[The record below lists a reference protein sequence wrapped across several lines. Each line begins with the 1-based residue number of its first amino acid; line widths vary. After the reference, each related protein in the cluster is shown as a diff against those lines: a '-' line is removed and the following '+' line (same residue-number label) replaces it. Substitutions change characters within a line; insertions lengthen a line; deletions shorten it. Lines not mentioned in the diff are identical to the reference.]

1 MACVKTSLKN
11 RARSLPDKPG
21 IYFFMGQDKRVLYIG
36 KARSLQ
42 DRVRSYF
49 LPTSD
54 LKVHNILA
62 EAEDIDYILTDTER
76 EAAFLE
82 NNFIQQYQPKFN
94 ERLKDDK
101 SFPYLKLTV
110 QEPFPGIYLTRRV
123 EPDGAR
129 YFGPFNPAHQARKT
143 INLINRYFGIR
154 DCREAIPSK
163 RARPCLQ
170 YDLGLCTAPCT
181 GFISQDEYAERA
193 DNALLFL
200 EGKVDDL
207 LGILRR
213 RMKEASERLEFE
225 QAGHWRDLIFTL
237 EQIKEKPRFIS
248 TRTEDTDIIGFA
260 RKGDRAAVYVF
271 IMRRGKVVRSEG
283 LIAPVPEGLPDESF
297 LERQIEA
304 FYSCREDLPGTLLLP
319 LALEDPGIL
328 EESLKKLAHRRV
340 KIKAPL
346 RGKNRKLVE
355 LADRNAALLLEKRP
369 ASESPLLEIRSVLG
383 LKAGPQVIEGYD
395 ISNTGGDE
403 SVGSRVV
410 FRHGVPDKQSY
421 RKYRIRSIQGPNDV
435 ASLQEVLH
443 RRFSRISSNSED
455 FPDLVLVD
463 GGKGQ
468 LNAARTVLESLGL
481 GDTPLVSLAKREEIV
496 FSDRFPDGLR
506 LDRTSP
512 ALLLLQNIRDEAH
525 RFAIAFH
532 RRRRAKKSFASLL
545 DGIPGIGPKRKQRL
559 LTRYRSV
566 NAIRSAPQD
575 ELASLVG
582 ERAAAALREALED

>member
-1 MACVKTSLKN
+1 MHARDPNLRDK
-11 RARSLPDKPG
+11 ARSLPSKPG
-21 IYFFMGQDKRVLYIG
+21 IYFFLGLDKKVLYIG

-42 DRVRSYF
+42 DRARSYF

-54 LKVHNILA
+54 PKVHNILA
-62 EAEDIDYILTDTER
+62 EALDIDYILTDSAR

-110 QEPFPGIYLTRRV
+110 QESWPGIYLTRRV

-129 YFGPFNPAHQARKT
+129 YFGPFNPALQARKT
-143 INLINRYFGIR
+143 INLINRSFGIR
-154 DCREAIPSK
+154 DCRETIPST

-181 GFISQDEYAERA
+181 GFISEPEYRERA
-193 DNALLFL
+193 ENALLFL

-207 LGILRR
+207 LRIVRQ
-213 RMKEASERLEFE
+213 RMKQASERLEFE
-225 QAGHWRDLIFTL
+225 QAGKWRDLTFTL

-248 TRTEDTDIIGFA
+248 TKTEDKDIFGFA
-260 RKGDRAAVYVF
+260 RRGKRAAVYAF

-283 LIAPVPEGLPDESF
+283 RSGNLPEGLPDSSF
-297 LERQIEA
+297 LKQQVRS
-304 FYSCREDLPGTLLLP
+304 FYSDGEDLPGVIMLP
-319 LALEDPGIL
+319 IALGAGKSPEN
-328 EESLKKLAHRRV
+328 SLPELCGRRV
-340 KIKAPL
+340 QIKVPK

-369 ASESPLLEIRSVLG
+369 ASESPLQEIRSLLG
-383 LKAGPQVIEGYD
+383 LETIPRIIEGYD
-395 ISNTGGDE
+395 ISNTGGEE

-410 FRHGVPDKQSY
+410 FRHGLPDKQSY
-421 RKYRIRSIQGPNDV
+421 RKYRIRSVVGPNDV

-443 RRFSRISSNSED
+443 RRFSRISKASED
-455 FPDLVLVD
+455 FPNLVLVD

-468 LNAARTVLESLGL
+468 FNAARTVLESLGL

-496 FSDRFPDGLR
+496 YSERFSQGLS

-512 ALLLLQNIRDEAH
+512 ALRLFQNIRNEAH
-525 RFAIAFH
+525 RFAITFH
-532 RRRRAKKSFASLL
+532 RRRRTKKSFDSLL
-545 DGIPGIGPKRKQRL
+545 DGIPGIGPKRKTL
-559 LTRYRSV
+559 LLSRYTSIS
-566 NAIRSAPQD
+566 AIRDAPQE
-575 ELASLVG
+575 ELAPLIG
-582 ERAAAALREALED
+582 TGAAAALQQALED

>member
-1 MACVKTSLKN
+1 MARTKTSLKD

-21 IYFFMGQDKRVLYIG
+21 IYFFMGGEKRVLYIG

-42 DRVRSYF
+42 DRVRSYL

-54 LKVHNILA
+54 PKVRNILA
-62 EAEDIDYILTDTER
+62 EAEDIDYILTGSER

-129 YFGPFNPAHQARKT
+129 YFGPFNPALQARKT

-154 DCREAIPSK
+154 DCREVIPSQ
-163 RARPCLQ
+163 RGRPCLQ
-170 YDLGLCTAPCT
+170 YDLKLCTAPCT
-181 GFISQDEYAERA
+181 GFISAEEYAERA
-193 DNALLFL
+193 ENALLFL
-200 EGKVDDL
+200 EGSVDDL
-207 LGILRR
+207 LRVLRV
-213 RMKEASERLEFE
+213 RMMEASERLEFE

-237 EQIKEKPRFIS
+237 EQIKEKPSFIS
-248 TRTEDTDIIGFA
+248 TRTEDKDIVGFA
-260 RKGDRAAVYVF
+260 RKGGKAAFYVF

-283 LIAPVPEGLPDESF
+283 RLVTAPGGLRNEAI

-304 FYSCREDLPGTLLLP
+304 FYSGREDLPGTLLLP
-319 LALEDPGIL
+319 VSLEDPSGL
-328 EESLKKLAHRRV
+328 EGSLGKLARRRV
-340 KIKAPL
+340 QIKAPQ

-369 ASESPLLEIRSVLG
+369 LPESPIQEIQSVLG
-383 LKAGPQVIEGYD
+383 LKAVPTKIEGYD

-403 SVGSRVV
+403 SVGSRIV
-410 FRHGVPDKQSY
+410 FRHGIPDKQSY
-421 RKYRIRSIQGPNDV
+421 RKYRIRSVQGPNDV

-443 RRFSRISSNSED
+443 RRFSRIARNSED

-468 LNAARTVLESLGL
+468 FNAARTVLESLGL
-481 GDTPLVSLAKREEIV
+481 SGTPLVSLAKREEIV
-496 FSDRFPDGLR
+496 FSDRFPEGLR

-512 ALLLLQNIRDEAH
+512 ALRLLQHIRDEAH
-525 RFAIAFH
+525 RFAITFH
-532 RRRRAKKSFASLL
+532 RRRRTKKSFTSLL

-559 LTRYRSV
+559 LARYRSV

-582 ERAAAALREALED
+582 QPAAAALRKALKD